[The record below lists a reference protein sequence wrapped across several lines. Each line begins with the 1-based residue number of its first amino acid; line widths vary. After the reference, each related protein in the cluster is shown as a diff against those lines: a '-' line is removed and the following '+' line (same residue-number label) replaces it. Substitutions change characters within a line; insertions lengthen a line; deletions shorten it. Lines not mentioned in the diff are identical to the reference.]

1 MSHIAALAAALGPE
15 VSLISDPD
23 ITASYSRDQAPFASA
38 AAPFAVLLAHSA
50 AEISIAVKYAN
61 ENSIPVV
68 TRGAGSGLSGGANST
83 AGSLVISLEKMN
95 QIIEIDT
102 ANQIARVQA
111 GVINLDLDTAAKEF
125 GLAYLPDPASRDW
138 SSLGG
143 NAATNAGGMCCVK
156 YGVTGAHVRA
166 MQVVLANGEIIE
178 LGKATKKSVTTYD
191 LLHLFIGSEGTLG
204 IITELTLN
212 LEIRPA
218 APSTLIA
225 TFPSVTKAAAAAAA
239 LLRYRPSM
247 LEIVD
252 QTTLKAVQA
261 WHPLGFEVAGSVL
274 LMQLDENHSLCEAA
288 LETCKQFDLID
299 GVYSDDPA
307 DAADLIRVRKLAYP
321 ALERMGA
328 TLLDDVALPI
338 TKIAEFVERV
348 EKLSAEVNLT
358 IGIFGHA
365 GDGNMH
371 PTIVHDHGDLAA
383 AERAQRAFGQIVEIA
398 QSLGGT
404 ASGEHGIGSIKPGFV
419 TNEISKTVIDLQ
431 RAVKKVF
438 DPNSIL
444 NPGKKI
450 P

>member
-1 MSHIAALAAALGPE
+1 MSHLVALAAALGPDAT
-15 VSLISDPD
+15 LISDPD
-23 ITASYSRDQAPFASA
+23 ITASYSRDHAPFAVSA
-38 AAPFAVLLAHSA
+38 PPFAVLLAKNA
-50 AEISIAVKYAN
+50 QEISKALIFAN
-61 ENSIPVV
+61 EHKIPVV
-68 TRGAGSGLSGGANST
+68 TRGAGSGLSGGANSN
-83 AGSLVISLEKMN
+83 AQSLVISLEKMN
-95 QIIEIDT
+95 QILSLDV

-111 GVINLDLDTAAKEF
+111 GVINIDLDTAAKEH
-125 GLAYLPDPASRDW
+125 GLAYLPDPASREW
-138 SSLGG
+138 STLGG

-156 YGVTGAHVRA
+156 YGVTSAHVRA
-166 MQVVLANGEIIE
+166 LQVVLATGEIIE
-178 LGKATKKSVTTYD
+178 LGSATKKSVTTYD
-191 LLHLFIGSEGTLG
+191 LAHLFVGSEGTLG

-218 APSTLIA
+218 PPATLIA

-239 LLRYRPSM
+239 LLKYRPSM

-252 QTTLKAVQA
+252 QTTLKAVEA

-288 LETCKQFDLID
+288 LETCKEFELID

-321 ALERMGA
+321 AL
-328 TLLDDVALPI
+328 DDVALPI
-338 TKIAEFVERV
+338 TKIAEFVEKV
-348 EKLSAEVNLT
+348 EALSHETNLV

-371 PTIVHDHGDLAA
+371 PTIVHDHGDTAA
-383 AERAQRAFGQIVEIA
+383 ADRAKQAFIRIVEIA

-404 ASGEHGIGSIKPGFV
+404 ASGEHGIGSIKQAFV
-419 TNEISKTVIDLQ
+419 ANEISVSVVELQ
-431 RAVKKVF
+431 RRIKGVF